1 MIQNET
7 EEFAKTIFGI
17 MSLSQ
22 CLSDISLKCYGIS
35 DEKVQKEIEI
45 AFSEIKEKTKKLYS
59 VVQQNA
65 WDMNFEQR
73 LDNSITTMLNFPMSN
88 YNFWM

>member
-22 CLSDISLKCYGIS
+22 CLGDISLKCYGIS
-35 DEKVQKEIEI
+35 DEKV
-45 AFSEIKEKTKKLYS
+45 
-59 VVQQNA
+59 
-65 WDMNFEQR
+65 
-73 LDNSITTMLNFPMSN
+73 PMPN